1 MVRVRGQIDA
11 PVVDIG
17 AIKQDFWERKT
28 IVLPSLARLH
38 KSKGWFSWFSKNQ
51 SPKIVVRRLK
61 SSQWEEI
68 QTDFAT
74 ERIEIAKSADKIRAI
89 QEKASKLEEISPDEK
104 KFLVHVNHL
113 AQPMVYAMLSKML
126 EEPEMTF
133 EEVVILMETIDD
145 YDRDTL
151 VALVN
156 GMSSDKASTLRA
168 LADERN
174 AELQT
179 IKQNMGVDA

>member
-11 PVVDIG
+11 PLVDIG
-17 AIKQDFWERKT
+17 AVKQDFWERRT

-38 KSKGWFSWFSKNQ
+38 KTKGWRSWFSKAQ
-51 SPKIVVRRLK
+51 TPKIVVRRLK

-68 QTDFAT
+68 QTDFAN
-74 ERIEIAKSADKIRAI
+74 ERVEIAKSAAKIREI
-89 QEKASKLEEISPDEK
+89 QEKANNLEVLSSDEK

-113 AQPMVYAMLSKML
+113 AQPMVYAMISKML
-126 EEPEMTF
+126 EEPKMTF
-133 EEVVILMETIDD
+133 EEVVILMETLDD
-145 YDRDTL
+145 YDRNTL

-156 GMSSDKASTLRA
+156 GMSSDKASALRA

-174 AELQT
+174 VELQK
-179 IKQNMGVDA
+179 IKQTMGVDA

>member
-1 MVRVRGQIDA
+1 MVRVRGQLDA

-28 IVLPSLARLH
+28 IILPSLARLH
-38 KSKGWFSWFSKNQ
+38 KPKGWFSWFSKTQ
-51 SPKIVVRRLK
+51 SPKITVRRLK

-74 ERIEIAKSADKIRAI
+74 ERIEIAKSADKIREI
-89 QEKASKLEEISPDEK
+89 QEKANNLEELSPDEK

-113 AQPMVYAMLSKML
+113 AQPMVYGMLSKMV

-133 EEVVILMETIDD
+133 EEVVILMETLDD
-145 YDRDTL
+145 YDRNTL
-151 VALVN
+151 LALVN

-174 AELQT
+174 AELQQ

>member
-1 MVRVRGQIDA
+1 MVRVRGQLDA
-11 PVVDIG
+11 PLVDMG
-17 AIKQDFWERKT
+17 AVKQDFWERKT

-38 KSKGWFSWFSKNQ
+38 KPKGWFNWFSKTQ
-51 SPKIVVRRLK
+51 SPKITVRRLK

-74 ERIEIAKSADKIRAI
+74 ERLEIAKSAQKIREI
-89 QEKASKLEEISPDEK
+89 QEKANNMEELSSDEK

-113 AQPMVYAMLSKML
+113 AQPMVYGMLAKMV

-133 EEVVILMETIDD
+133 EEVVILMETLDD
-145 YDRDTL
+145 YDRNTL
-151 VALVN
+151 LALVN
-156 GMSSDKASTLRA
+156 GMSSQKATALKA

-174 AELQT
+174 AELQK
-179 IKQNMGVDA
+179 IKSEMGVQA